1 MTEGGNGR
9 MRDRKRLTALL
20 LCIGLLLTLAVS
32 SAFIVLE
39 EGHACSG
46 EACEICESI
55 AKTVALLRVMGR
67 CAFLLL
73 FAACLLPLLR
83 AIYALKAVRLPVFGT
98 LVCWKVRLND

>member
-1 MTEGGNGR
+1 MY
-9 MRDRKRLTALL
+9 DRKRLTALL
-20 LCIGLLLTLAVS
+20 LCVGMLMTLTVS

-39 EGHACSG
+39 EGHDCSG
-46 EACEICESI
+46 ETCEICESI
-55 AKTVALLRVMGR
+55 AKTVALLRIAAR

-83 AIYALKAVRLPVFGT
+83 TLCALTAARLPVFGT

>member
-1 MTEGGNGR
+1 

-20 LCIGLLLTLAVS
+20 LCVGLLLALAVS
-32 SAFIVLE
+32 SAYIVLE
-39 EGHACSG
+39 AGHACSG

-55 AKTVALLRVMGR
+55 AKTVALLRGVAR

-73 FAACLLPLLR
+73 FSACLLPLAR
-83 AIYALKAVRLPVFGT
+83 ALCALKAARTPVFGT

>member
-1 MTEGGNGR
+1 

-20 LCIGLLLTLAVS
+20 LCIGLLLALAVS

-46 EACEICESI
+46 EACEICESV
-55 AKTVALLRVMGR
+55 AKTVALLRIAAR
-67 CAFLLL
+67 CVFLLL

-83 AIYALKAVRLPVFGT
+83 ALCALKAARLPALST

>member
-1 MTEGGNGR
+1 
-9 MRDRKRLTALL
+9 MRDRKRFTALL
-20 LCIGLLLTLAVS
+20 LCMGLLLTLAVS

-39 EGHACSG
+39 EEHACSG

-55 AKTVALLRVMGR
+55 AKTVAMLRIAAR

-83 AIYALKAVRLPVFGT
+83 ALCALKAARLPAFGT
-98 LVCWKVRLND
+98 LACWKVRLND

>member
-1 MTEGGNGR
+1 
-9 MRDRKRLTALL
+9 MRDRRRLTALV
-20 LCIGLLLTLAVS
+20 LCAVLLLALAVS

-39 EGHACSG
+39 AEHACSG

-55 AKTVALLRVMGR
+55 AKTVALLRGVAR

-73 FAACLLPLLR
+73 FAACLAPLLR
-83 AIYALKAVRLPVFGT
+83 ALCAWKAARLPALGT

>member
-1 MTEGGNGR
+1 

-20 LCIGLLLTLAVS
+20 LCAGLLLALAVS

-55 AKTVALLRVMGR
+55 AKTVALLRGVAR
-67 CAFLLL
+67 CAFLSL

-83 AIYALKAVRLPVFGT
+83 ATCALKAARLPALST

>member
-1 MTEGGNGR
+1 

-39 EGHACSG
+39 EGHTCCG
-46 EACEICESI
+46 ETCEICESI
-55 AKTVALLRVMGR
+55 AKTVALLRGVAR
-67 CAFLLL
+67 FAFLLP
-73 FAACLLPLLR
+73 FAACVLPLLR
-83 AIYALKAVRLPVFGT
+83 AICALKAARRAAFGT

>member
-1 MTEGGNGR
+1 

>member
-1 MTEGGNGR
+1 MC
-9 MRDRKRLTALL
+9 DRKRLTALL

-39 EGHACSG
+39 EGHACCG

-55 AKTVALLRVMGR
+55 AKTVALLRGAAPF
-67 CAFLLL
+67 AFLLL

-83 AIYALKAVRLPVFGT
+83 AMCALKAARRPAFGT
-98 LVCWKVRLND
+98 LVCWKIRLND